1 MTLDATKLY
10 RVVLARDARFDG
22 RFFTGVTT
30 TGVFCRPVCPARTP
44 RREHCTFFRTADEAA
59 AAGFRACLRCRPASV
74 PGSPAWLGTR
84 STVARAMRLIAGG
97 ALDRERLSELCDRL
111 GVGERHLRRLFAI
124 HVGVTPAALAQA
136 RRVLVAKRAI
146 EETSR
151 PLAEVAFAS
160 GFRSLRAF
168 NTALAKACG
177 KAPRDMRRA
186 RSSQLRD
193 TAELAIVRAWISKR
207 SESEDGPREMVH

>member
-124 HVGVTPAALAQA
+124 HIGVTPAALAQA

>member
-124 HVGVTPAALAQA
+124 HIGVTPAALAQA

-193 TAELAIVRAWISKR
+193 TVELAIVRAWISKR

>member
-1 MTLDATKLY
+1 MAEYAAVPSILFSTLLLSDAK
-10 RVVLARDARFDG
+10 
-22 RFFTGVTT
+22 
-30 TGVFCRPVCPARTP
+30 
-44 RREHCTFFRTADEAA
+44 
-59 AAGFRACLRCRPASV
+59 
-74 PGSPAWLGTR
+74 
-84 STVARAMRLIAGG
+84 
-97 ALDRERLSELCDRL
+97 
-111 GVGERHLRRLFAI
+111 RRLTQRVSSSSDMVVSVFAI